1 MQMWIFVVRRL
12 ILLVVVVIGVMTIT
26 FGLVS
31 AVPINERLTS
41 YLGPPPKGLPGGYDP
56 YLIPGE
62 GACPANATQDCP
74 NPYYH
79 YALAKLG
86 LNQPV
91 YVQWGIWMFDSFTFQ
106 WGYVDNHSGAASVFP
121 AAAGQPVLTVLGWF
135 LPYSLELGV
144 VALVV
149 LFASIPI
156 GMAAAARRNRPF
168 DQGARVLSF
177 SGLAFPDFLLGS
189 LLLLGVV
196 VWFGSA
202 NHWQSYG
209 CPGFATY
216 FDVYGSWPPPGCF
229 AHSVGSNFGY
239 PAWLVGGYISTP
251 TGFPTV
257 DAALHG
263 QYELALDT
271 LFRMLL
277 PAIVVAYDSVGFL
290 LRFVRNSM
298 LEVMGLDYVRTA
310 RAKGVPEQT
319 VLRRHA
325 GRNSLNVTLTVLGLT
340 VAAFLGG
347 FPVIELIFGLHGVG
361 YILAVSVTYPIDFG
375 LTFGSTLLFTFII
388 VIANLIVDVLYAYLD
403 PRVRLG

>member
-1 MQMWIFVVRRL
+1 MWIYIVRRL
-12 ILLVVVVIGVMTIT
+12 LLLIVIVIGVMTIT
-26 FGLVS
+26 FALVS
-31 AVPINERLTS
+31 AVPIQERLTS
-41 YLGPPPKGLPGGYDP
+41 YLGPPPRGLPGGYSP
-56 YLIPGE
+56 YLVPGQ
-62 GACPANATQDCP
+62 GSCPLNSTSNCV

-79 YALAKLG
+79 YAIGKLG
-86 LNQPV
+86 LTQPV
-91 YVQWGIWMFDSFTFQ
+91 YVQWGIWMYDSFTFQ
-106 WGYVDNHSGAASVFP
+106 WGYVDNHSGAAAAFP

-144 VALVV
+144 VALIV

-168 DQGARVLSF
+168 DQSVRVLSF

-196 VWFGSA
+196 VWFGVL

-216 FDVYGSWPPPGCF
+216 FDVFGSWPPPGCF
-229 AHSVGSNFGY
+229 AHPVQSNYGY
-239 PAWLVGGYISTP
+239 PSWLINGYISTP
-251 TGFPTV
+251 TGFPTI
-257 DAALHG
+257 DALLHG
-263 QYELALDT
+263 QYELAGDT

-298 LEVMGLDYVRTA
+298 LEVMNLDYVRTA
-310 RAKGVPEQT
+310 RAKGVPEKV

-325 GRNSLNVTLTVLGLT
+325 GRNSMNVTLTILGLT
-340 VAAFLGG
+340 IAGFLGG

-375 LTFGSTLLFTFII
+375 LTFGSTILFTFII
-388 VIANLIVDVLYAYLD
+388 VIANLVVDVLYAYLD